1 MTTISKFTLN
11 ATEGRTEIG
20 YSVSNSN
27 INRFITVIITVI
39 GLKGKKK
46 KRSKV
51 IKLFKK
57 SNRYFMYYC
66 IRCIKKHLS
75 NCKKLL
81 SISHYIS
88 KL

>member
-27 INRFITVIITVI
+27 SNRFIRVIITVI
-39 GLKGKKK
+39 GNILITQRKKK
-46 KRSKV
+46 ISKV

-66 IRCIKKHLS
+66 IRCIKKTL
-75 NCKKLL
+75 
-81 SISHYIS
+81 I
-88 KL
+88 